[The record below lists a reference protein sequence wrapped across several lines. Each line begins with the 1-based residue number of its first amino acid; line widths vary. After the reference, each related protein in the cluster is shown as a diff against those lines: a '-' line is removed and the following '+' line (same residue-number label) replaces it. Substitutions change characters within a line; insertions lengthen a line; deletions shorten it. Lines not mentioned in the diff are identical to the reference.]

1 MATGRHH
8 LLTNQL
14 IRAARGLLGKNG
26 GQSPLPCFPL
36 QHHHFGKLNKNDDV
50 ATPSDFHI
58 YLCNKIRYA
67 QDRIVL
73 ASLYIGVGSR
83 LTDVSID
90 SLESC
95 NCNSKEDELLD
106 SLHHASINNNLN
118 KVKIL
123 LDANRALRKVSVT
136 NKNTQSHGSSSD
148 SSKHTQL
155 TNSARAIHSRID
167 TYVNKSNPLQ
177 QKNHNMNG
185 IFLFHV
191 NDKRLCTILP
201 SPLDEIAGVFHI
213 KCYIVDDE
221 LILSGANLSE
231 QYFNDRL
238 DRYMLFTNGGGGL
251 VDWYADLI
259 DVLSEYAI
267 RYDGHS
273 NERTSQLSSLLS
285 IKDEMKRKQ
294 KLEHSL
300 INLFDGSNYN
310 MLKDNDR
317 DEEIIA
323 WAVPTFQMPSSFL
336 GREPKFQSDS
346 EVTRILLLSALNS
359 DEPMSVRLS
368 SAYLN
373 LTPKLMSVLNMFGQK
388 RNSVGNAY
396 ILTAGT
402 ISHGFAAPKAV
413 DSQIRAGFV
422 DNIKATI
429 PEAFMTLVKEIA
441 KSIISNGGKVLLY
454 ERSGWTFHAKGLWL
468 TSSTHSK
475 DSQNEQLHLER
486 INDSSSLQATI
497 VGSGNYGARSEAL
510 DVESNCIL
518 IFNDDSTNTIDV
530 KKSLAAE
537 WNSMCDSS
545 TEMKDITTNHDNN
558 KVMQVVLGFMKRFL

>member
-1 MATGRHH
+1 
-8 LLTNQL
+8 
-14 IRAARGLLGKNG
+14 
-26 GQSPLPCFPL
+26 
-36 QHHHFGKLNKNDDV
+36 
-50 ATPSDFHI
+50 
-58 YLCNKIRYA
+58 
-67 QDRIVL
+67 L

-83 LTDVSID
+83 SID
-90 SLESC
+90 LSIDRS
-95 NCNSKEDELLD
+95 NCNSKEDDLLD
-106 SLHHASINNNLN
+106 SLEYATTNSNLN
-118 KVKIL
+118 KVQVL

-136 NKNTQSHGSSSD
+136 NKNTQSHGASSD
-148 SSKHTQL
+148 SSNTQI
-155 TNSARAIHSRID
+155 TNSAKAIHSRID
-167 TYVNKSNPLQ
+167 TYVNKNNLLQ
-177 QKNHNMNG
+177 KKKHNRNG
-185 IFLFHV
+185 LFLFHV

-201 SPLDEIAGVFHI
+201 SPLDEVAGVFHI

-231 QYFNDRL
+231 SYFSDRL

-273 NERTSQLSSLLS
+273 NERTNKLSSLLS
-285 IKDEMKRKQ
+285 INDEMERKQ

-310 MLKDNDR
+310 MSKGNDR

-323 WAVPTFQMPSSFL
+323 WAVPTFQMPTSFL
-336 GREPKFQSDS
+336 GRTPKFPSDS
-346 EVTRILLLSALNS
+346 EVTRSLLLSALNS
-359 DEPMSVRLS
+359 DEPISIRLS

-373 LTPKLMSVLNMFGQK
+373 LTPKLLSVLNLFGRR

-413 DSQIRAGFV
+413 DSQRRAGFV
-422 DNIKATI
+422 DSIKATI
-429 PEAFMTLVKEIA
+429 PEAFMTLVTEIA

-454 ERSGWTFHAKGLWL
+454 ERAGWTFHTKGLWL

-475 DSQNEQLHLER
+475 DSQNEQHHLER

-497 VGSGNYGARSEAL
+497 VGSGNYGARSEDL

-518 IFNDDSTNTIDV
+518 IFNNDSTNAKDV
-530 KKSLAAE
+530 KKSLAKE
-537 WNSMCDSS
+537 WNNMCDSS
-545 TEMKDITTNHDNN
+545 TELKDTNTNHVDNK